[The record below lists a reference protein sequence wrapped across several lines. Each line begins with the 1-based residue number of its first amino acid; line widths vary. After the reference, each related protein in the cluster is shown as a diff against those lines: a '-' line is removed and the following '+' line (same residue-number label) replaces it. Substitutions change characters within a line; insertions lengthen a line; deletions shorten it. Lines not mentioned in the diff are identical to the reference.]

1 MNLLLDSHV
10 FVWWCEGS
18 RKLSRQTRDTVAAPA
33 NMVHVSLVT
42 AWELGIKEALG
53 RLRLPE
59 PFEAMLDR
67 AGFALL
73 PIEMDHV
80 RRVTRLPFHH
90 RDPFDRMLVAQA
102 QHEGFVLVSAD
113 PHIARYNVSVLA

>member
-10 FVWWCEGS
+10 FVWWCEGN
-18 RKLSRQTRDTVAAPA
+18 RRLSRQVHEAVAAPA

-42 AWELGIKEALG
+42 AWELAIKESVG

-59 PFEAMLDR
+59 PFEAMLEQ
-67 AGFALL
+67 AGFDLL
-73 PIEMDHV
+73 QVSLDHV
-80 RRVTRLPFHH
+80 RAVARLPFHH

-102 QHEGFVLVSAD
+102 QHEGLVLVSAD
-113 PHIARYNVSVLA
+113 PHIARYDVPILA